1 MGQWFGKKL
10 LILNQGIINPIDFM
24 IYWFFVFCIM
34 PAKLAKN
41 KKIYLMIAS
50 HFTGMEKKDWLEQ
63 MPELKIIAD
72 LEPVLVFNNQ
82 AADISPTV
90 WLKLASEVYQRLD
103 SAIGF
108 IVLHSLDNLLYSAS
122 ALSFLL
128 QNLNRPIIFTGGLL
142 GYQANKNLEVRSN
155 LINASQTII
164 YQVPEVTLI
173 FGNRLIRANQA
184 LRLPDESLNIFE
196 APDNSILGR
205 IDFSIRIYD
214 RLIFK
219 SSGKVKLTQNLNSK
233 IEIIQLSPFLNLK
246 NLSRQAAELNGLIIN
261 AGSYEHLPQ
270 DLLIILEKIT
280 TDLPVLIWSKKI
292 TATTFMPKNIIL
304 INQLIWETA
313 VTKFFWVLS
322 QTDNLKKIKEL
333 MHKELAGE
341 FMN

>member
-1 MGQWFGKKL
+1 
-10 LILNQGIINPIDFM
+10 
-24 IYWFFVFCIM
+24 M

>member
-1 MGQWFGKKL
+1 
-10 LILNQGIINPIDFM
+10 
-24 IYWFFVFCIM
+24 M

-313 VTKFFWVLS
+313 VTKFFWVLN

>member
-1 MGQWFGKKL
+1 
-10 LILNQGIINPIDFM
+10 
-24 IYWFFVFCIM
+24 
-34 PAKLAKN
+34 
-41 KKIYLMIAS
+41 MIAS